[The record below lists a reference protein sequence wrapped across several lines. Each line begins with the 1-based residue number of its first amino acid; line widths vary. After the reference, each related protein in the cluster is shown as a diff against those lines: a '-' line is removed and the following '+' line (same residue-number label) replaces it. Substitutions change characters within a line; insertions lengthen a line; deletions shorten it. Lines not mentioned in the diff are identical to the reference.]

1 MDQNLSGLRD
11 NIIRKCFVLRRQLR
25 TFEVEE
31 GILSTL
37 RIFAFNLFFYRLE
50 AINPIHYLFLL
61 ASKITRRL
69 QKFGKRQNYIK
80 QLLAIDLIAKTE
92 IIALMSSSMQNNL
105 HEIWRRVRER
115 SGMFYYNFAIGLTS
129 ITKTEFHSLSLSWVH
144 RIQKI
149 FWIVFRRNQ
158 SFRVSE
164 LESFRV

>member
-1 MDQNLSGLRD
+1 MKS
-11 NIIRKCFVLRRQLR
+11 KKEF
-25 TFEVEE
+25 
-31 GILSTL
+31 LSTL

-129 ITKTEFHSLSLSWVH
+129 ITKTEFHSLSRFLEFTEFK
-144 RIQKI
+144 R
-149 FWIVFRRNQ
+149 F
-158 SFRVSE
+158 SE
-164 LESFRV
+164 LFFEEINHLEFQS